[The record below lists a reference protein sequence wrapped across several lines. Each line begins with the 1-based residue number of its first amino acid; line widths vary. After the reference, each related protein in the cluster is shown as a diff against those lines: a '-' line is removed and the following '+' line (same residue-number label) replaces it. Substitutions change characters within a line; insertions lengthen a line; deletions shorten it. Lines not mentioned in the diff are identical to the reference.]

1 VATRLM
7 NAAGLTFVGL
17 VLMSAMGRPE
27 TTKPRRHRGHGR
39 FSLDEKTLRA
49 LCASVATYF

>member
-1 VATRLM
+1 M